1 VSNWDTTDGFVYEC
15 TVPVATTLYLPM
27 LSCAETYTVNG
38 VEKKFSDGK
47 VCYCGKCLEIEL
59 QPGSYTFV
67 QK

>member
-1 VSNWDTTDGFVYEC
+1 M
-15 TVPVATTLYLPM
+15 ATTLYLPM
-27 LSCAETYTVNG
+27 LSTAETYTVNG

-59 QPGSYTFV
+59 EPGSYTFV

>member
-1 VSNWDTTDGFVYEC
+1 MMTNRRRY
-15 TVPVATTLYLPM
+15 TVGGQAKAISHPPGEYDRKV
-27 LSCAETYTVNG
+27 ETPYTVNS